1 MTIKELIE
9 KYMNERLYGDSD
21 DERVSIEILHEL
33 SDALKRGIP
42 AFPRDNEIVQWQL
55 LLSAKS

>member
-9 KYMNERLYGDSD
+9 KYKNEKLYGDSD

-33 SDALKRGIP
+33 SDALCGAVFRSSKRLI
-42 AFPRDNEIVQWQL
+42 
-55 LLSAKS
+55 